1 MMKTWKRWLAS
12 LCAMAM
18 LLTLLPVQIFAAEG
32 PNLVK
37 NPDFSNTDSWSFV
50 EGGVAGGH
58 FWLNENGRV
67 SQQITIPD
75 DGTYAVSGKMAT
87 DTGAVDCTF
96 GVKMANGDVLK
107 EKQLISGLDYEL
119 IQLGSFELKKN
130 DVIEVY
136 ATRGATGSWVNGNGI
151 RVVNT
156 NVSEQPADY
165 S

>member
-1 MMKTWKRWLAS
+1 MKTWKRWLAS

-58 FWLNENGRV
+58 FYLDTNGKM

-75 DGTYAVSGKMAT
+75 DGTYAVSGKMST
-87 DTGAVDCTF
+87 DKSGTF
-96 GVKMANGDVLK
+96 GVKMADGKVLK
-107 EKQLISGLDYEL
+107 EEVLSSRDTVLVELGTFKLKQG
-119 IQLGSFELKKN
+119 
-130 DVIEVY
+130 DVIQIYRHCGRQVSGAGERQRSSD
-136 ATRGATGSWVNGNGI
+136 RGL
-151 RVVNT
+151 
-156 NVSEQPADY
+156 
-165 S
+165 